1 MINAVYPLRIST
13 NLNCL
18 FRTWIIVLY
27 FLQGC
32 PQLNTGMASLI
43 DRSDMILRTAFFL
56 LSPHTPDKS
65 TAGSNTNALDK
76 QQTHGHRGG
85 SHTPGKG
92 DGESGE
98 SGPGLS
104 NYFEQGSDSEEL
116 LKYYKM
122 PMQFGTENYTL
133 VTSQI
138 GSTAHVPCRIHHIGE
153 GVVSWIRRK
162 DYHLLTVG
170 LTTYSSDERFSAT
183 HLQNSED
190 WTLQIKFVQDRDAGL
205 YECQV
210 STHPPTSIFLELKV
224 VEARAEIVGP
234 QVKYLTPDSTLKLIC
249 RVVQSTEASAFI
261 FWYHNN
267 RMINYDLDRGINVS
281 TEADFHYSELTISQ
295 ASKEHSGNY
304 TCVPSNSQPASVVVH
319 IFKGDN
325 PAAMYHEHRSS
336 STIPYRDR
344 LEMLRLVGF
353 LLMVLLYVRHWH
365 QTGLATE
372 EKEEE
377 STSHP
382 VARCGRAGKYRLRP
396 SVHCVSTC
404 RVSEDLTHQQQQH
417 VQLYTDTDTNNH
429 QQQQQQPA
437 ALQHHAGCHLIS
449 CF

>member
-1 MINAVYPLRIST
+1 MINAVCPLRIST

-27 FLQGC
+27 FLQAC
-32 PQLNTGMASLI
+32 PQLNTEMASLI
-43 DRSDMILRTAFFL
+43 DRRDMILRTAFFL

-65 TAGSNTNALDK
+65 STGSSSNSLDK
-76 QQTHGHRGG
+76 HNYHDRSANPLGEGANV
-85 SHTPGKG
+85 G
-92 DGESGE
+92 DSGE
-98 SGPGLS
+98 SGPGSS
-104 NYFEQGSDSEEL
+104 NYFEQHSDSEEL

-190 WTLQIKFVQDRDAGL
+190 WTLQIKFVQTRDAGL

-249 RVVQSTEASAFI
+249 RVVQSTEATAFI

-344 LEMLRLVGF
+344 PVVLWLLSS
-353 LLMVLLYVRHWH
+353 LMVLLLVNRWTSQTVLAESSTRRSIIASEHAMNTMSAADASCQLVDVAGESNH
-365 QTGLATE
+365 GQARIDTCPPQTG
-372 EKEEE
+372 
-377 STSHP
+377 
-382 VARCGRAGKYRLRP
+382 
-396 SVHCVSTC
+396 
-404 RVSEDLTHQQQQH
+404 HQSI
-417 VQLYTDTDTNNH
+417 V
-429 QQQQQQPA
+429 
-437 ALQHHAGCHLIS
+437 

>member
-65 TAGSNTNALDK
+65 GTGGNANSLDK
-76 QQTHGHRGG
+76 QTYGHRGG
-85 SHTPGKG
+85 GGSGSTGEG
-92 DGESGE
+92 TNGAGESGE
-98 SGPGLS
+98 SGGPGLS

-344 LEMLRLVGF
+344 LEMLRLLAF
-353 LLMVLLYVRHWH
+353 LMVLLFVRYWRE
-365 QTGLATE
+365 TDLTE
-372 EKEEE
+372 R
-377 STSHP
+377 
-382 VARCGRAGKYRLRP
+382 VAHRAGTPMKRENVPTFNGAGRLYAVASDR
-396 SVHCVSTC
+396 
-404 RVSEDLTHQQQQH
+404 RTHH
-417 VQLYTDTDTNNH
+417 VPIYTDTDNH
-429 QQQQQQPA
+429 QHQ
-437 ALQHHAGCHLIS
+437 ALHQTGCHLTP